1 MPALI
6 FGADQEE
13 LRLAFDDLEWA
24 PLTSLFSV
32 DLPLTLDLTRSPPKQ
47 NFENFLSVGKETTP
61 SHKFPYPLTRTKKQS
76 KKLKRGGVGV
86 GVGKF
91 RA

>member
-32 DLPLTLDLTRSPPKQ
+32 DLPLTLDLKPEALRSKTSKTFFQ
-47 NFENFLSVGKETTP
+47 LEN
-61 SHKFPYPLTRTKKQS
+61 
-76 KKLKRGGVGV
+76 
-86 GVGKF
+86 
-91 RA
+91 

>member
-32 DLPLTLDLTRSPPKQ
+32 DLPLTLDLKPEALRSKTSKTFFQ
-47 NFENFLSVGKETTP
+47 LEKKRHHHIS
-61 SHKFPYPLTRTKKQS
+61 SHIP
-76 KKLKRGGVGV
+76 
-86 GVGKF
+86 
-91 RA
+91 

>member
-1 MPALI
+1 MPVLI

-32 DLPLTLDLTRSPPKQ
+32 DSPLTLDLKPEALRSKTS
-47 NFENFLSVGKETTP
+47 NFENFLSVGKEATP
-61 SHKFPYPLTRTKKQS
+61 SLKFLSLNSYEKIIEKTFLNV
-76 KKLKRGGVGV
+76 GGGEI
-86 GVGKF
+86 
-91 RA
+91 